1 MLGTSTHSRMNNTMN
16 HHHQFQG
23 IYSAIPTPF
32 KGENQ
37 SQIDYEALD
46 TMLSNQLQAGLA
58 GFVAYGTTGE
68 SVCLSTQEK
77 QDLLA
82 YCIQF
87 CKDYAKK
94 HNRPKAQVIAGVGT
108 NCTADSIEY
117 AKQAQA
123 LGADGAL
130 VVTPYYNKPSQQGLY
145 LHFKAIAQAVPTLP
159 MILYT
164 VPGRTG
170 IQLSI
175 ECIERLMSIEN
186 IVAVKDATGDL
197 VYGADLIRRCG
208 HRLSILSGDDP
219 TLLSHLSLGGHGSIS
234 VLSNLSPFAVQKLYV
249 QMKNQDY
256 SNAQAQFFNLLPI
269 ARQLFIEA
277 NPIPIKQA
285 LAWKFEKI
293 WSADLRLPLCRMSEN
308 HLQIFQQSYQQWA
321 ALDLE
326 DVCVKK

>member
-1 MLGTSTHSRMNNTMN
+1 MYQQAKKHL
-16 HHHQFQG
+16 FQG

-37 SQIDYEALD
+37 NQIDQDALAI
-46 TMLSNQLQAGLA
+46 MLKDQLDAGLA

-68 SVCLSTQEK
+68 SVCLSAQEK
-77 QDLLA
+77 LDLLSF
-82 YCIQF
+82 CIEF
-87 CKDYAKK
+87 CKAYAQK
-94 HNRPKAQVIAGVGT
+94 HNLPKAQVIAGVGT

-117 AKQAQA
+117 ARQAQL

-145 LHFKAIAQAVPTLP
+145 LHFKAIAQSVPDLP
-159 MILYT
+159 IILYT

-175 ECIERLMSIEN
+175 ECIEKLMAIEN

-219 TLLSHLSLGGHGSIS
+219 TLLPHLSLGGHGSIS
-234 VLSNLSPFAVQKLYV
+234 VLSNLSPFAVQTLYE
-249 QMKNQDY
+249 QMQAKDDV
-256 SNAQAQFFNLLPI
+256 SAQAQFFKLLPI

-285 LAWKFEKI
+285 LEWKFAPT
-293 WSADLRLPLCRMSEN
+293 WSADLRLPLCRMSESN
-308 HLQIFQQSYQQWA
+308 VETFKQTYQQWESM
-321 ALDLE
+321 ALE
-326 DVCVKK
+326 ASCIRK